1 MSGNWLLAVATLLAA
16 TVRTAAADPD
26 DFPPSTAVP
35 KLTVGLGESVTVGG
49 PLSDNFLPDAR
60 MTIYLVPHRVWR
72 DGDALGTDAVRK
84 VPIRSD
90 AKGKLPRTAV
100 WKADKAGQFDIIVDY
115 NGDGRFS
122 FALDSLDGVIVRKNR
137 DE

>member
-1 MSGNWLLAVATLLAA
+1 MSGKWLLAVAALLASTA
-16 TVRTAAADPD
+16 LTAAAPD
-26 DFPPSTAVP
+26 EFPPSTAVP
-35 KLTVGLGESVTVGG
+35 KLMVSLGESVTVGG
-49 PLSDNFLPDAR
+49 PLSDNFLPDTR
-60 MTIYLVPHRVWR
+60 MTVYLVPHRVWR

-90 AKGKLPRTAV
+90 AKGKLPRTPV

-115 NGDGRFS
+115 DGDGRFS
-122 FALDSLDGVIVRKNR
+122 FALDSLDGVIVRKTR

>member
-1 MSGNWLLAVATLLAA
+1 MSGNWLITVASLLPAAPLAA
-16 TVRTAAADPD
+16 AGPD

-35 KLTVGLGESVTVGG
+35 KITVAVGETVTVGG
-49 PLSDNFLPDAR
+49 PLSDNFLPDTR
-60 MTIYLVPHRVWR
+60 MTVYLVPHRVWR

-90 AKGKLPRTAV
+90 AKGKLPRTPV

-115 NGDGRFS
+115 DGDGRFS